1 MSGSITSP
9 LTLQMLM
16 ANGGAMGVPQDPA
29 VAAALPR
36 LQLAQSMMQSGMST
50 APTEKYGALSRVAQ
64 AMLGNVM
71 FDKANTGL
79 QDILTQRAQQA
90 GAANSYIMGGEQ
102 NAPGTAPA
110 IPAPTPVA
118 TGATTPPISTFAT
131 QLASSEG
138 KPGSVNSQGYS
149 GQYQFGAGRLADNGL
164 YKPADG
170 ENLKANEWKG
180 TFNIPGFP
188 GVKTQ
193 QDFLANPQAQNA
205 ALGLDLQNTDKAIAD
220 TPGAAAFDHNGLR
233 AVAHLGGVQGM
244 KDFVATNGA
253 SNPQDANH
261 TSLTDYYN
269 KFSGSGPSAA
279 PQTPTASAQGA
290 PSVSAPA
297 PGFAPPGPNPF
308 EVQRRALGV
317 MNNPAL
323 MYNQQAQQSAQRALE
338 QAQFQIKLGSWS
350 TAADGTQVNAYTGER
365 RASPAP
371 ALNYKET
378 SPGIYTSPGAKPE
391 FAPTPRTYT
400 TVGGDVGVVGGGG
413 THQIIAPNTS
423 QIGGE
428 GPENQS
434 MRIMAEVGPKII
446 AGTASEQER
455 ASYNTAATTYQGYKT
470 ATNPATQQLI
480 QAPERP
486 LPPGMP
492 TPQAGFAPVTP
503 NPSAPGVAGAPH
515 MPAPGAT
522 MPPAVTPLTDSAR
535 GPQTAQDVTK
545 GQMDADSKEISA
557 EQASVMKGHS
567 ALGATAAIRA
577 ELPTVTTGPSADA
590 RLTLSR
596 YGTMLGIPNDDL
608 QKMVGTDPV
617 SGELLQKKLF
627 EIQTHALRL
636 MGAREPGSVLQA
648 YQKNFPNMASQ
659 PGTADAM
666 TRMLDMDQ
674 VYGEDEIKGRQGY
687 FQNQVANVAGNK
699 PYEGLGGYQQPD
711 PRVYVSAALA
721 TGGRPA
727 SEWTHGLSP
736 QQQTQALQL
745 ASRVYPDA
753 SAYDAKGV
761 KHQFQAPQP
770 VQGGGGG

>member
-16 ANGGAMGVPQDPA
+16 ASGGAMGVPQDPA

-138 KPGSVNSQGYS
+138 KPGSVNSLGYS

-253 SNPQDANH
+253 ANPQDANH

-269 KFSGSGPSAA
+269 KFSGSAPAAA
-279 PQTPTASAQGA
+279 PQTPAASAQGA

-350 TAADGTQVNAYTGER
+350 TRPDGTQVNAYTGEVKPFAESR
-365 RASPAP
+365 PQYAMTPTGAQDLSGTKPPVFARPGVVEQLTMSQLGDKLARGETLSPAEQIQ
-371 ALNYKET
+371 LNMARSAFQHPQPFT
-378 SPGIYTSPGAKPE
+378 TTPGQTVTV
-391 FAPTPRTYT
+391 APTQADPLA
-400 TVGGDVGVVGGGG
+400 GVV
-413 THQIIAPNTS
+413 
-423 QIGGE
+423 
-428 GPENQS
+428 
-434 MRIMAEVGPKII
+434 
-446 AGTASEQER
+446 
-455 ASYNTAATTYQGYKT
+455 
-470 ATNPATQQLI
+470 
-480 QAPERP
+480 
-486 LPPGMP
+486 
-492 TPQAGFAPVTP
+492 PQAGGAPVAPAVGTP
-503 NPSAPGVAGAPH
+503 RIPQG
-515 MPAPGAT
+515 GAT
-522 MPPAVTPLTDSAR
+522 MPPALTPEMPAATPPTGPHVVVPPNQSAIAGQAEAAAQGTKAGEQAAVTLPRMTKMGTEAVQGLGTIDSAIS
-535 GPQTAQDVTK
+535 QLNDAQKQGIPT
-545 GQMDADSKEISA
+545 GYFTP
-557 EQASVMKGHS
+557 
-567 ALGATAAIRA
+567 ALATAAAAAKSLGIDTTKLGVDPAGVSSIQAANKSLALTAGSIVRQILGPDSQITEGKLETFIHA
-577 ELPTVTTGPSADA
+577 TPGLNTDPQAIQKILGWARSQFQYNHTMALDAMQHADPTTGMIPPGWESQYYSKQGSFGPIYNPLHGEMEQPSGAPP
-590 RLTLSR
+590 SS
-596 YGTMLGIPNDDL
+596 
-608 QKMVGTDPV
+608 KMP
-617 SGELLQKKLF
+617 
-627 EIQTHALRL
+627 
-636 MGAREPGSVLQA
+636 
-648 YQKNFPNMASQ
+648 
-659 PGTADAM
+659 
-666 TRMLDMDQ
+666 
-674 VYGEDEIKGRQGY
+674 
-687 FQNQVANVAGNK
+687 
-699 PYEGLGGYQQPD
+699 
-711 PRVYVSAALA
+711 
-721 TGGRPA
+721 
-727 SEWTHGLSP
+727 
-736 QQQTQALQL
+736 TQ
-745 ASRVYPDA
+745 
-753 SAYDAKGV
+753 
-761 KHQFQAPQP
+761 QAPAATP
-770 VQGGGGG
+770 PTPSLDDVKAEMRRRGLMK

>member
-71 FDKANTGL
+71 FDRANSGI
-79 QDILTQRAQQA
+79 QDILNQRAQQA

-102 NAPGTAPA
+102 NAPGSIPGL
-110 IPAPTPVA
+110 PAPTPA
-118 TGATTPPISTFAT
+118 SASTSAPPVNTFAT

-138 KPGSVNSQGYS
+138 APGSVNKQGFS
-149 GQYQFGAGRLADNGL
+149 GQFQFGADRLASTGL
-164 YKPADG
+164 YSPAAG
-170 ENLKANEWKG
+170 ENTKNNEWKG

-188 GVKTQ
+188 DVKTQ
-193 QDFLANPQAQNA
+193 KDFLASPQAQNA
-205 ALGLDLQNTDKAIAD
+205 ALGVDIQNTDKVIAN
-220 TPGAAAFDHNGLR
+220 TPGAGALDQNGLR
-233 AVAHLGGVQGM
+233 AVAHLGGVDGM
-244 KDFVATNGA
+244 RKFVESNGQY
-253 SNPQDANH
+253 NPADANG
-261 TSLTDYYN
+261 TSLSDYYH
-269 KFSGSGPSAA
+269 KFSGAGAA
-279 PQTPTASAQGA
+279 GA
-290 PSVSAPA
+290 PSVSSPA
-297 PGFAPPGPNPF
+297 PGTAPAGPNPW
-308 EVQRRALGV
+308 EVIRRAGSVLT
-317 MNNPAL
+317 NPAFQ
-323 MYNQQAQQSAQRALE
+323 YNQQAQVAAQHAIDIAKL
-338 QAQFQIKLGSWS
+338 QISTGSYS
-350 TAADGTQVNAYTGER
+350 TTPSGTQREAYSGKEISAPT
-365 RASPAP
+365 P
-371 ALNYKET
+371 ALNYT
-378 SPGIYTSPGAKPE
+378 QTAPGIYTSPGAKPE
-391 FAPTPRTYT
+391 FAPTPRPYT
-400 TVGGDVGVVGGGG
+400 TPGGAVGAVGPGG
-413 THQIIAPNTS
+413 TNTVLAPNPS
-423 QIGGE
+423 GIGGE
-428 GPENQS
+428 SPESQS

-522 MPPAVTPLTDSAR
+522 MPPAVTPLTESAR

-545 GQMDADSKEISA
+545 GQMDADAKEISA

-577 ELPTVTTGPSADA
+577 ELPNVTTGPSADA

-608 QKMVGTDPV
+608 QKMIGTDPV

-659 PGTADAM
+659 PGTADTM

-674 VYGEDEIKGRQGY
+674 IFGEDEIRGRQQH
-687 FQNQVANVAGNK
+687 FQKQVAGVAANK

-721 TGGRPA
+721 SGGRPM
-727 SEWTHGLSP
+727 SEWAHGLTP

-745 ASRVYPDA
+745 AAKVWPDA
-753 SAYDAKGV
+753 SAYNAQGV

-770 VQGGGGG
+770 AQGGSGG

>member
-71 FDKANTGL
+71 FDKANSGL

-90 GAANSYIMGGEQ
+90 GAANNYIMGGEQ
-102 NAPGTAPA
+102 NAPGTAPS
-110 IPAPTPVA
+110 IPAPTAVA
-118 TGATTPPISTFAT
+118 TGATTPPVSTFAT
-131 QLASSEG
+131 QMASSEG
-138 KPGSVNSQGYS
+138 KPGSVNNQGFS
-149 GQYQFGAGRLADNGL
+149 GQFQFGADRLASTGL
-164 YKPADG
+164 YSPAQG
-170 ENLKANEWKG
+170 EDLKANQWKG

-205 ALGLDLQNTDKAIAD
+205 ALGVDIQNTDKAIAN
-220 TPGAAAFDHNGLR
+220 TPGAGAYDQNGLR
-233 AVAHLGGVQGM
+233 AVAHLGGVGGM
-244 KDFVATNGA
+244 QKFIESNGQYNPA
-253 SNPQDANH
+253 DSNG
-261 TSLTDYYN
+261 TSLSDYYH
-269 KFSGSGPSAA
+269 KFSGSGSPPAAA
-279 PQTPTASAQGA
+279 PGN

-297 PGFAPPGPNPF
+297 PGTAPAGPNPW
-308 EVQRRALGV
+308 EVIRRAGSVLT
-317 MNNPAL
+317 NPAFQ
-323 MYNQQAQQSAQRALE
+323 YNQQAQ
-338 QAQFQIKLGSWS
+338 
-350 TAADGTQVNAYTGER
+350 TAAKHAIDIAKLQISTGSYSYNPTTGVGTEAYSRKQTS
-365 RASPAP
+365 APTP
-371 ALNYKET
+371 ALNYTES
-378 SPGIYTSPGAKPE
+378 SPGVYTSPGAKPE

-446 AGTASEQER
+446 EGTASEQER

-522 MPPAVTPLTDSAR
+522 MPPAVTPLTESAR